1 MIGIT
6 LTAGPLAQ
14 PGCDCTVGV
23 LLRNDG
29 SLPVVLDNPAALL
42 ALPQW
47 RVARWPDGAFVL
59 ADNAQHFEAPPG
71 QPAKLELAPGATWQG
86 SVRLRLPQEN
96 SAPGDYGVLLT
107 LDTPDGEVVSAAC
120 RVRVGSW
127 ALTHG
132 SVGYGAAPGLKA
144 AGEALFIQAG
154 EAESMLYRMPWADNH
169 SDRTGHGG
177 VTPVPLTPVA
187 NSACDPLVPVRDAP
201 FTADPA
207 RWLLWREGAQMHAR
221 NAFGQRVALQMALP
235 PAAVLR
241 PALQRNGGAIEVFV
255 LAAAGRRLDVLH
267 FPRLADGVPA
277 VAAQFDL
284 PAVAVNGAAAF
295 APQGGFV
302 AALAGNGASGAVL
315 MLLRQ
320 GVVQQALVENVALE
334 VSVPPAVQVLA
345 DGAVLVAALVRN
357 AEGLSIAK
365 LRFEAAGAGGVEL
378 RPAGPPPITVR
389 GGVLLLLPAVNGHG
403 HDRQGH
409 AGVESA
415 LNLAAALWT
424 GDGSIMTLDQSGALV
439 TGVLQAQPVWPGAM
453 VAGHAPLLL
462 ACDPLLGPYMAEA

>member
-1 MIGIT
+1 MIDIA

-14 PGCDCTVGV
+14 PGCDCTLGV
-23 LLRNDG
+23 LLRNEG
-29 SLPVVLDNPAALL
+29 GLPVVLDNPAALL

-96 SAPGDYGVLLT
+96 SAPGEFKVMLT
-107 LDTPDGEVVSAAC
+107 LDTPEGEVVSAPC
-120 RVRVGSW
+120 RVRVGDW

-132 SVGYGAAPGLKA
+132 GVGYGAAPGLKA

-154 EAESMLYRMPWADNH
+154 EAQGMLYRMPWADNH

-187 NSACDPLVPVRDAP
+187 NGACDPLVPLRDAP

-207 RWLLWREGAQMHAR
+207 RWMLWREGAQIHAR

-235 PAAVLR
+235 PVAVLR
-241 PALQRNGGAIEVFV
+241 PALQRNGEAIEVCV
-255 LAAAGRRLDVLH
+255 LAAAGRRLDVLQ
-267 FPRLADGVPA
+267 FPRTADGVPV

-284 PAVAVNGAAAF
+284 PQVAANGATAF
-295 APQGGFV
+295 APQRGFV
-302 AALAGNGASGAVL
+302 AALAGNGPSGAVL

-320 GVVQQALVENVALE
+320 GVVQQALVGNLVLE
-334 VSVPPAVQVLA
+334 ELVPPALQVLA

-357 AEGLSIAK
+357 ADGLSIAK
-365 LRFEAAGAGGVEL
+365 VRFEGTGAGSVGVEL
-378 RPAGPPPITVR
+378 FPAGPPHIIVR
-389 GGVLLLLPAVNGHG
+389 GGVLLLLPADNDHA
-403 HDRQGH
+403 QGH
-409 AGVESA
+409 APAELPSI
-415 LNLAAALWT
+415 LAAALWT
-424 GDGSIMTLDQSGALV
+424 GDGSIMTLDESGALV
-439 TGVLQAQPVWPGAM
+439 TGVLQAQLVWPGAM